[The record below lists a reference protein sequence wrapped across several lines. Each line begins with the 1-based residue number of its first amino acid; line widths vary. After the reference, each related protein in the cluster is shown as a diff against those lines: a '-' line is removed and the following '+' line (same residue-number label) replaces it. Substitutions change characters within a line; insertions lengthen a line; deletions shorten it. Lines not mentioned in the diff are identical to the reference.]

1 MLIKNTIKD
10 IQKLEKGQAKISKEI
25 ADLKP
30 ELDSIKEKINK
41 METKN
46 SAKTKVSG
54 ITDSFECVVANQPYK
69 LVKLFAGMSLSIT
82 SRATGTD
89 YICVGFSSG
98 ECTEGNYKLFIGDS
112 TTLSLSGI
120 WTKSNSMQVWVSSN
134 VANTKL
140 SYLILSAEKPL
151 ISVED

>member
-1 MLIKNTIKD
+1 MLINNTIKE
-10 IQKLEKGQAKISKEI
+10 IRKLEEGQVKISKEV
-25 ADLKP
+25 ADIKP
-30 ELDSIKEKINK
+30 ELEIIKDKINK
-41 METKN
+41 MNNKKPG
-46 SAKTKVSG
+46 KTKVSG

-89 YICVGFSSG
+89 YINIGFSSS

-112 TTLSLSGI
+112 TTLSLAGI
-120 WTKSNSMQVWVSSN
+120 WNKSNSMQVWVSSN
-134 VANTKL
+134 VANSKL